1 MYDDTRRWDDACS
14 EVVDPDY
21 YDHPHLFEIRKF
33 TEAELKQHREAYAA
47 KVREPYPKYPS
58 NRPSDGPSDD
68 LAADTRFI
76 TKSPY
81 EAVAWSEVPARKAD
95 LKAAGWN
102 LRKAKPDC
110 VSPKNSDI
118 PVATRLVPHTWVDL
132 ETGEVITTNPK
143 EKRARRVTKAP
154 YAPESKSDRSLRLAA
169 MLNSLHPDKQE
180 FVRYILKMRSRRG
193 GLVEPLNAALD
204 RWIAYRHPETLQ
216 NHRARKRESLKGLLY
231 KLEILADEQTLTRE
245 YQLAGWSTK
254 ADKLAEAATA
264 ATMLKP
270 QGVPQWSVAK
280 SPRIP

>member
-14 EVVDPDY
+14 EVFDPDY
-21 YDHPHLFEIRKF
+21 RDYPHLFETHRF

-47 KVREPYPKYPS
+47 KVREPFPQYPS

-68 LAADTRFI
+68 PAADTRFI

-81 EAVAWSEVPARKAD
+81 KAIAWSEVSVRKAD

-102 LRKAKPDC
+102 LRKHP
-110 VSPKNSDI
+110 SEI
-118 PVATRLVPHTWVDL
+118 PVATRLVPCTWVDT
-132 ETGEVITTNPK
+132 ETGEVIAINSK
-143 EKRARRVTKAP
+143 DKRARRVTKAP
-154 YAPESKSDRSLRLAA
+154 YAPESKSDRSIRLAA

-270 QGVPQWSVAK
+270 RGVPQWSVAK
-280 SPRIP
+280 SARIP